1 LVLTGGTN
9 SLIQLCASVAPVTQ
23 KTYDCRIA
31 CRKGTRVRTGQ
42 TGVGGMEHTDNI
54 ERETL
59 LSQDISSL
67 SRLLKKKKHTFIFIL
82 CVCESFALLNVCAC
96 INVCASM
103 CMPGALGGQWRASDT
118 PKVEL
123 QVIVSCHLSARNLSP
138 LQEHHVF
145 FFCFVL
151 FFVFVFLFVCFCFLR
166 QGFSV

>member
-1 LVLTGGTN
+1 MISFLRVVSYSSLVSLSQIVITGFSAAFLLYLLGSDRRDD

-67 SRLLKKKKHTFIFIL
+67 SRLFKTFIFIL

-103 CMPGALGGQWRASDT
+103 CMPGALGDQWRASDT

-123 QVIVSCHLSARNLSP
+123 QVIVSCHLSTRN
-138 LQEHHVF
+138 
-145 FFCFVL
+145 
-151 FFVFVFLFVCFCFLR
+151 
-166 QGFSV
+166 